1 MASMKASLKNV
12 LNNVCRIAAGLV
24 SLVTI
29 VSCDLLE
36 SSPYDAQVTGETDIN
51 ARHVAR
57 IEQVLAGKTSF
68 KFAFISD
75 TQRWYDETEAFVRH
89 LNGRDDID
97 FVLHGGDV
105 SDFGVTEEFLWQRD
119 ILGGLRVPYVVLLGN
134 HDVLGNG
141 IHVYRR
147 VFGRENF
154 SFLAGDVKFICLN
167 TNALEFDYSDPIPD
181 FNFMK
186 SQLQD
191 ENPAYRRTIYAM
203 HVAPGGEQFNNNVAE
218 LFHYYVSSSR
228 GILCG
233 LYGHG
238 HTFVAE
244 DKFGDGIFYY
254 ETPCI
259 AKRTYLIFT
268 VDEDGYTYEKACF

>member
-1 MASMKASLKNV
+1 MDRF
-12 LNNVCRIAAGLV
+12 LNRLCRGGVCLGL
-24 SLVTI
+24 LGAVTA
-29 VSCDLLE
+29 CNLLE
-36 SSPYDAQVTGETDIN
+36 SSPYDALVTGETDIN
-51 ARHVAR
+51 TRHVAL
-57 IEQVLAGKTSF
+57 IESALAGKTSF

-75 TQRWYDETEAFVRH
+75 TQRWYDETEAFVEH
-89 LNGRDDID
+89 LNGRDDVD

-119 ILGGLRVPYVVLLGN
+119 ILDGLKVPYVVLLGN

-141 IHVYRR
+141 IQVYRR
-147 VFGRENF
+147 VFGPEDF
-154 SFLAGDVKFICLN
+154 SFMAGDVKFICLN

-181 FNFMK
+181 FNFIK
-186 SQLQD
+186 SQLKD

-203 HVAPGGEQFNNNVAE
+203 HVAPGDEQFNNNVAD
-218 LFHYYVSSSR
+218 LFQAYVRLSP

-238 HTFVAE
+238 HTFVEE
-244 DKFGDGIFYY
+244 DKFGDGIIYY

-259 AKRTYLIFT
+259 GKRFYLMFT
-268 VDEDGYTYEKACF
+268 VNEEGYTYEKVYF